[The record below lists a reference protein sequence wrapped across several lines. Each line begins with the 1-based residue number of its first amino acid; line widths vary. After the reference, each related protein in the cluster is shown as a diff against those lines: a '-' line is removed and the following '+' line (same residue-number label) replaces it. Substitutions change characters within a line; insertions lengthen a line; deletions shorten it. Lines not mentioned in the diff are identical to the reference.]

1 MHRTTPI
8 DRPHFLTASLAAA
21 WRLVRWL
28 WRAAVRIA
36 LLIALLAILG
46 DGATRDPSLRAQAT
60 ALARPYLFDYIGWE
74 INALWAKAR
83 EGLLGVGPYLDNN
96 AARAQVQDYFA
107 QLEQVRQ
114 IEAQIETIYSDP
126 QIGDPDAAAADLRAA
141 RDALRD
147 RLAERQPLVESI
159 LESQVS
165 AVLVDEGFGLLG
177 QTLPPVSMHVT
188 PVPMVLVV
196 SPRDRIEFAV
206 DLNLDALPIPERE
219 RLEARIDQEL
229 GVSSLV
235 APLGG
240 LSMYPSMVVETESI
254 ARAIEVTAHEWAHHY
269 LFFFP
274 LGWEYSR
281 LAETRILNETAAT
294 FFGREIAL
302 EVMARYYPDIPPPDY
317 PSFGQPRDSQA
328 QPGLLRL
335 LRRLPGR
342 AGRGRRR
349 PDRAG
354 PRRAARPQ
362 PGPAHLDGDHPRDHH
377 PRRAARGAGRGA
389 QVSHTKRPAA
399 LAGRV
404 WSAPRRLRAGGGPAI
419 PRPCP
424 SRTAASP
431 PGPPGAAACGSS
443 PARARRASPRRPR
456 PGRPA

>member
-83 EGLLGVGPYLDNN
+83 EGLLGVGPYLDND

-126 QIGDPDAAAADLRAA
+126 QIGNPDAAAADLRAA

-177 QTLPPVSMHVT
+177 QMLPPVSMHVT

-254 ARAIEVTAHEWAHHY
+254 ARAIEVTPHEWAHHY

-302 EVMARYYPDIPPPDY
+302 EVMARYYPDIPPPVY
-317 PSFGQPRDSQA
+317 PSFGQPSEPPSDDAPPRDPDAPEPFDFARELHLTRVQVDFLLSQGQIEA
-328 QPGLLRL
+328 AETFMEYRRREFVRHGYAIRKLNQAYFAFYGGYQAEPGAGGADPIGPGLEELRALSPDLRTWMETIRGITTRAEL
-335 LRRLPGR
+335 LAAL
-342 AGRGRRR
+342 
-349 PDRAG
+349 D
-354 PRRAARPQ
+354 AAR
-362 PGPAHLDGDHPRDHH
+362 R
-377 PRRAARGAGRGA
+377 
-389 QVSHTKRPAA
+389 
-399 LAGRV
+399 
-404 WSAPRRLRAGGGPAI
+404 
-419 PRPCP
+419 
-424 SRTAASP
+424 
-431 PGPPGAAACGSS
+431 
-443 PARARRASPRRPR
+443 
-456 PGRPA
+456 